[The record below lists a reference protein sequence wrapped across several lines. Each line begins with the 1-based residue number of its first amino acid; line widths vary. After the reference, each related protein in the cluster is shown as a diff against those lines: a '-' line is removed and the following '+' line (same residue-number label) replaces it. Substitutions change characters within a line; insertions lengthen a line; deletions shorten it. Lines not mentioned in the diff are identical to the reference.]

1 MYEAV
6 HAVPD
11 GDGTVAR
18 MALTAAD
25 HGYDGIVVR
34 NHGDTPSSYDPEEIR
49 EAYGIDV
56 VPGVEIRATDS
67 SRASGF
73 VGTYRGDRPLVAV
86 HGGDTDINRFAVEQ
100 PAVDVLAHPMRGEGD
115 FNHVLAKEAAANGV
129 RVELSFANVLR
140 KSGGPRV
147 RALRDLRKLHELLE
161 QYDAP
166 FVVSADPF
174 SHLHVRAPREIRAL
188 GEVVGLPAD
197 DIERG
202 LNEWEEIVDR
212 NRDRLSESFVEPG
225 VWRGSREDGE
235 G

>member
-11 GDGTVAR
+11 GNSTVAR
-18 MALTAAD
+18 MALTADD

-34 NHGDTPSSYDPEEIR
+34 NHGDVPASYDPKAIR

-56 VPGVEIRATDS
+56 VTGVEIRAADP

-73 VGTYRGDRPLVAV
+73 VGTHRGDRPLVAV
-86 HGGDTDINRFAVEQ
+86 HGGDTEINRFAVEQ

-129 RVELSFANVLR
+129 RVELSLSDVLR
-140 KSGGPRV
+140 KSGGSRV
-147 RALRDLRKLHELLE
+147 RALRDLGKLHELLD

-174 SHLHVRAPREIRAL
+174 SHLHLRAPRGLRAL
-188 GEVVGLPAD
+188 GDVVGLPAD
-197 DIERG
+197 VIERG
-202 LNEWEEIVDR
+202 LREWKSIIDR

-225 VWRGSREDGE
+225 VWRGSRDDDD
-235 G
+235 